1 LNLLDVCDEVLR
13 SHTPDLEKRKAFF
26 NTLLEYGSALKD
38 LHVRSVP
45 RKSLPNA
52 RFGTNLSPA

>member
-26 NTLLEYGSALKD
+26 NTLLVASDDGKPVWKQVEAGQ
-38 LHVRSVP
+38 
-45 RKSLPNA
+45 
-52 RFGTNLSPA
+52 